1 MAQAPARLASS
12 RRRKCYK
19 CRMKFSHLIQINDPF
34 NPLIDALSR
43 EQLWRGLVLRAE
55 NPLLFVMAL
64 DGFEI
69 VERGDNALARRLH
82 FGKLTLRDRV
92 SFSPMRQVRYDIEAA
107 GESPAATLVM
117 TIEEPEPEQLFVR
130 FDYETLEGV
139 AATPLDG
146 FYSSFAKQA
155 YVEADIDTVSTIRRL
170 ALEQGASG
178 KL

>member
-1 MAQAPARLASS
+1 MQ
-12 RRRKCYK
+12 
-19 CRMKFSHLIQINDPF
+19 FSHLIQINDPF

-117 TIEEPEPEQLFVR
+117 TIEEPEAEQLFVR
-130 FDYETLEGV
+130 FDYETLQGED
-139 AATPLDG
+139 APPMDE
-146 FYSSFAKQA
+146 FYSSFARQA
-155 YVEADIDTVSTIRRL
+155 YIEADIDTVSTIRRL
-170 ALEQGASG
+170 ALEQGGPGA
-178 KL
+178 L